1 MSTKAS
7 TKVRAVVVALF
18 VALLAFAVFYNAF
31 IRIFIKYWE
40 WQHDGRPMKFTF
52 WADERALPLSVLACA
67 IVFFVTFRHF
77 RRDSS

>member
-7 TKVRAVVVALF
+7 AQVRAFVVAVF

-31 IRIFIKYWE
+31 LQAFIQYWE

-52 WADERALPLSVLACA
+52 WADERALPVALLACA
-67 IVFFVTFRHF
+67 LVFFFTFRHF
-77 RRDSS
+77 QPHDS